1 MKTAKVSVVEVRV
14 LYAHSAAWIAL
25 LVLDARMGEMVWAE
39 LEILIGMILGNFERR
54 ARW

>member
-1 MKTAKVSVVEVRV
+1 VKTAKVSVVEVRV

-25 LVLDARMGEMVWAE
+25 LVLEAGMGQMVWAE
-39 LEILIGMILGNFERR
+39 LESLIGRMVGKLERR